1 MDDVNKETRL
11 RANRQKG
18 TNLVAVRGYN
28 ERLTL
33 QLIRKHGELSK
44 TEATRATG
52 LSAHAVS
59 VIFRALEN
67 ENPLILGEPYLA
79 RSARSPAT
87 SEGPRLFGQGP
98 IRRPGPREMKA
109 VQHRSGERSD
119 MCRPRTLQLLPI
131 CRERRPPPSS
141 VVR

>member
-28 ERLTL
+28 ERLIL
-33 QLIRKHGELSK
+33 QLIREHGELSK

-59 VIFRALEN
+59 VIFRVLEN
-67 ENPLILGEPYLA
+67 ENLLIRGEPI
-79 RSARSPAT
+79 RV
-87 SEGPRLFGQGP
+87 GIGQ
-98 IRRPGPREMKA
+98 
-109 VQHRSGERSD
+109 
-119 MCRPRTLQLLPI
+119 
-131 CRERRPPPSS
+131 SS
-141 VVR
+141 VPLRVNPDARYYVSLRIGR